1 MSPLNQSSTKCT
13 ICGQRLGTSWY
24 VSDLGDAFCVS
35 HRNPSFCQGCRRPM
49 PLAATET
56 MCTDCTPTL
65 FSHESQIDRS
75 RQDVLTWLS
84 GHIGPNRLNEVPV
97 TLENSSSFSQN
108 QTGVTNWTFDGRQ
121 FDVNIRILRNVT
133 PNIFEHTLAHE
144 YGHVLLVAEPDSLSF
159 RGAFPD
165 HRHVEEEGF
174 CEVVKYLWLQECG
187 TGHRDLDQ
195 RDMRNNPDPV
205 YGDGFRL
212 VWKEYEKIG
221 SITGLRAHMLGITGP
236 LPKRNIF
243 SILRP
248 KQTPTPVAP
257 PVSDTGGPQTV
268 PPPLPMEGGSH
279 RPTREFT
286 PRSRQQPQS
295 PASSGDTPRPMV
307 TVKFTRRDSNTG
319 QETVDGTTD
328 RPMRTIKR
336 PPRT

>member
-1 MSPLNQSSTKCT
+1 
-13 ICGQRLGTSWY
+13 
-24 VSDLGDAFCVS
+24 
-35 HRNPSFCQGCRRPM
+35 M
-49 PLAATET
+49 PLGATGT
-56 MCTDCTPTL
+56 MCANCTPTL
-65 FSHESQIDRS
+65 FAHESQIDGS
-75 RQDVLTWLS
+75 RQSVLTWLS

-97 TLENSSSFSQN
+97 TLENSSSFIQK
-108 QTGVTNWTFDGRQ
+108 QTGVTNWTYDGRQ
-121 FDVNIRILRNVT
+121 LDVGIRILRNVT

-159 RGAFPD
+159 RGEFPD

-221 SITGLRAHMLGITGP
+221 SIVGLRAHMLGITGP
-236 LPKRNIF
+236 APKKNIF
-243 SILRP
+243 GILKP
-248 KQTPTPVAP
+248 KQQPTPTAP
-257 PVSDTGGPQTV
+257 PAKDPDIAQTV
-268 PPPLPMEGGSH
+268 PTPPNPSVPMEGGSH

-286 PRSRQQPQS
+286 PRNRQQPQS
-295 PASSGDTPRPMV
+295 PAASTDTPRPVV
-307 TVKFTRRDSNTG
+307 TVNFTRRDSSNG
-319 QETVDGTTD
+319 QEPVDNAVD

-336 PPRT
+336 PPKN